1 MVYLLVIL
9 AICSM
14 TAAHLLLK
22 QGMLSVGQFPLNIN
36 QLGSFLWRAC
46 TNPYVIGS
54 IILVIITAI
63 SWILAISRAQLS
75 YLYPFMAL
83 SFVLVAIF
91 SMVLFKEDL
100 TALRW
105 LGIIIICIGVFLVA
119 RS

>member
-1 MVYLLVIL
+1 MVYLLVFL
-9 AICSM
+9 AICAM
-14 TAAHLLLK
+14 TTAHLLLK
-22 QGMLSVGQFPLNIN
+22 QGMLSVGPFPQDIS
-36 QLGSFLWRAC
+36 QLGSFLLRTC

-54 IILVIITAI
+54 AILTIVTAV
-63 SWILAISRAQLS
+63 SWIFAISRAQLS

-91 SMVLFKEDL
+91 SLVLFKEDI

-105 LGIIIICIGVFLVA
+105 FGISIICIGVFLVA